1 MSGQRRQP
9 AGRRK
14 VTAKQRRKRK
24 LIIFL
29 IEVIL
34 VLLLLAGI
42 YIWQMLRKIDHP
54 EGGSLDEDKVSINI
68 NKETKEMLK
77 GYTNIALFGLDNRSN
92 GSYSSGNSDCIM
104 VASINND
111 TKEVKIISLYRDTY
125 LAVDEDDDRADSFI
139 YSKVN
144 SAYGRGGAENA
155 VKALNR
161 NLDLDIVQYACVD
174 FNALTEVVDLL
185 GGIDL
190 DVPLTDEE
198 AMYMNGA
205 SGKENYI
212 STIQEVTGK
221 TSNYVTGGQ
230 SHLDGVQATAYCR
243 IRYTAGDDF
252 KRTERQRT
260 ILAKMIEKAK
270 TSDLL
275 TLNKI
280 VDAVFEDI
288 ETSLTSMEIL
298 GLASSMMDYE
308 LVDTH
313 GFPFELTTGS
323 YGSKGDLV
331 VAADLE
337 TNVSELHEY
346 LFGTKDYVPT
356 KVVQGISQK
365 VKNDTGVTAES
376 AVRMDNPL
384 TVIGDEEDSES
395 SASDDKNSK

>member
-1 MSGQRRQP
+1 MGGQRKRP
-9 AGRRK
+9 SGKRK

-24 LIIFL
+24 LVIF
-29 IEVIL
+29 IVEIL
-34 VLLLLAGI
+34 VVLLLLAGI
-42 YIWQMLRKIDHP
+42 YIWQMLRKIEHP

-68 NKETKEMLK
+68 DKETKEMLK
-77 GYTNIALFGLDNRSN
+77 GYTNIALFGLDNRAN
-92 GSYSSGNSDCIM
+92 GTYSSGNSDCIM

-125 LAVDEDDDRADSFI
+125 LAVDEEGNHIDSYV

-212 STIQEVTGK
+212 STVQEVTGK
-221 TSNYVTGGQ
+221 TSTYVTGGQ
-230 SHLDGVQATAYCR
+230 THLDGVQATAYCR

-260 ILAKMIEKAK
+260 VLSKMIEKAK
-270 TSDLL
+270 KSDLM

-298 GLASSMMDYE
+298 GLAASMMDYE

-313 GFPFELTTGS
+313 GFPFELATGS

-331 VAADLE
+331 VAADLK

-346 LFGTKDYVPT
+346 LFGTKNYVPT
-356 KVVQGISQK
+356 KVVQGISRSIQ
-365 VKNDTGVTAES
+365 NDTGVTPES
-376 AVRMDNPL
+376 AVRVDNPL
-384 TVIGDEEDSES
+384 TVVEEDTADS
-395 SASDDKNSK
+395 SDDKK